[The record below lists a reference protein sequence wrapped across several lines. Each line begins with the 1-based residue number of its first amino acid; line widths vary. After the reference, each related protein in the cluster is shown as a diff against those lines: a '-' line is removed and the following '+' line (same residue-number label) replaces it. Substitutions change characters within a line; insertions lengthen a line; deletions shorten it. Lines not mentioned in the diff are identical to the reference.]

1 MLENNLNELLIKTCS
16 MEKGIPTEI
25 KKCFE
30 KNFEYALTLLQ
41 DFLKD
46 KDNFKDIKR
55 DLEMIIAF
63 REMEEVFTNLYNSQK
78 NILMS
83 KYQILFDKFLKFKGD
98 KNDKKVM
105 KNLFDNTFEI
115 FAKGKMILKDRN
127 KYIFIYVKCGFFVEN
142 EKSIIF
148 ILDQESNVKM
158 KQNENVILMYFN
170 SLDELINKFFE
181 YINSVIK
188 NQNFSGILFLF
199 FLTNLEKPTD
209 DGIELEDELPLVA

>member
-1 MLENNLNELLIKTCS
+1 
-16 MEKGIPTEI
+16 
-25 KKCFE
+25 
-30 KNFEYALTLLQ
+30 
-41 DFLKD
+41 
-46 KDNFKDIKR
+46 
-55 DLEMIIAF
+55 MIIAF

-209 DGIELEDELPLVA
+209 GWN

>member
-1 MLENNLNELLIKTCS
+1 MLENTLNELLIKTCS
-16 MEKGIPTEI
+16 MEKEIPIEI

-41 DFLKD
+41 DFLKNRND
-46 KDNFKDIKR
+46 FNEIKR
-55 DLEMIIAF
+55 YLELLNGL
-63 REMEEVFTNLYNSQK
+63 RKMEEALRNLYASQK
-78 NILMS
+78 NILMP
-83 KYQILFDKFLKFKGD
+83 KHQILFDKFLKFKGEEEN
-98 KNDKKVM
+98 KRLI
-105 KNLFDNTFEI
+105 KNLFDEFLEPLAR
-115 FAKGKMILKDRN
+115 AKVIIKNRN
-127 KYIFIYVKCGFFVEN
+127 KYFFIYIKCGFFIEN

-181 YINSVIK
+181 YIKSVIV

-199 FLTNLEKPTD
+199 FLTNLEKPIG
-209 DGIELEDELPLVA
+209 DGEEVDDELPLVA